1 MAMQL
6 TLTDGVRYRCPLSVT
21 DRRTLFAEWC
31 ELNGEML
38 SRIEQKALQLA
49 AMGHRRI
56 SVQYLVEW
64 ARYELPVRAVAVP
77 YEDERGNI
85 RRYGVNNTDVAALAR
100 WLLDH
105 HPELPIEC
113 RRSVLDEGV
122 AA

>member
-1 MAMQL
+1 MQL

-31 ELNGEML
+31 VLNPEML
-38 SRIEQKALQLA
+38 ARIEQKALQLA

-56 SVQYLVEW
+56 SAQYLVEW
-64 ARYELPVRAVAVP
+64 ARYELPIRAVPVP
-77 YEDERGNI
+77 YEDEDGNI
-85 RRYGVNNTDVAALAR
+85 RRYGVNNSDCAALGR
-100 WLLDH
+100 WLLDR
-105 HPELPIEC
+105 HPELPIER

>member
-1 MAMQL
+1 MQL

-31 ELNGEML
+31 EANPALL

-64 ARYELPVRAVAVP
+64 ARYELPVKAVAVP

-85 RRYGVNNTDVAALAR
+85 RRYGINNTDVAALAR

>member
-1 MAMQL
+1 MATQL
-6 TLTDGVRYRCPLSVT
+6 TLTNGIRYRCPLSVR
-21 DRRTLFAEWC
+21 DRRELFALWC
-31 ELNGEML
+31 ERNPELL

-64 ARYELPVRAVAVP
+64 ARYELPIRAVAVP

-100 WLLDH
+100 WLLDR

-113 RRSVLDEGV
+113 RRSVLDEV

>member
-1 MAMQL
+1 MSSGKIRFL
-6 TLTDGVRYRCPLSVT
+6 RHFWRKIPLFTDATESNAVLGP
-21 DRRTLFAEWC
+21 
-31 ELNGEML
+31 
-38 SRIEQKALQLA
+38 Q
-49 AMGHRRI
+49 
-56 SVQYLVEW
+56 
-64 ARYELPVRAVAVP
+64 ELPVRAVAVP

-85 RRYGVNNTDVAALAR
+85 RRYGINNTDVAALAR

>member
-1 MAMQL
+1 MQL

-31 ELNGEML
+31 EANPELL

-56 SVQYLVEW
+56 SVQYIVEW
-64 ARYELPVRAVAVP
+64 ARYELPVRAVPVP

-85 RRYGVNNTDVAALAR
+85 RRYGINNTDVAALAR